1 VQQADALHELSY
13 AAHMKRAR
21 GDCALPIKKTR
32 FLKSLLTT
40 DVQDRSGHPGP
51 CPMDDET
58 NILTTLLTREEA
70 VETGAEPLS
79 QRHKMRLVHGEE
91 EGANIQR
98 GIGQQREQAGRV
110 DEQLR
115 RQPTDS

>member
-1 VQQADALHELSY
+1 
-13 AAHMKRAR
+13 
-21 GDCALPIKKTR
+21 
-32 FLKSLLTT
+32 
-40 DVQDRSGHPGP
+40 
-51 CPMDDET
+51 MDEEKNKNNPT
-58 NILTTLLTREEA
+58 NLLTREEA

-110 DEQLR
+110 DEQLG
-115 RQPTDS
+115 RQPVNSVL